1 MPQSYSGDL
10 RERVIG
16 TVEAG
21 ASRREAADLF
31 EISVSSAIRWVQ
43 RWREERSSEPKPRGG
58 SCSVLEKYADRILA
72 LVAEHQD
79 WTLDE
84 ILAAMHKQRI
94 PGSRTALWRFLER
107 HNLTFKKKSLCAA
120 ERHRADVA
128 RERRRW
134 IRQQGYLD
142 TTRLVFIDETSITTN
157 MVRVRG
163 RCPRGERLV
172 SHVPQGERKTITFI
186 AGLRHNRMT
195 APMVIERA
203 MDGPAFL
210 SYIKECLGPTLKPG
224 DTVVMDHCPIHKVA
238 GVEEAIEARGARVE
252 YLPKY
257 SPDLNP
263 IELSFS
269 KFKAYLRKFSERT
282 VRTLY
287 RRVGAFVP
295 TLSRR
300 ECRNYFQHAGY
311 VSI

>member
-31 EISVSSAIRWVQ
+31 EIS
-43 RWREERSSEPKPRGG
+43 
-58 SCSVLEKYADRILA
+58 
-72 LVAEHQD
+72 
-79 WTLDE
+79 
-84 ILAAMHKQRI
+84 
-94 PGSRTALWRFLER
+94 
-107 HNLTFKKKSLCAA
+107 
-120 ERHRADVA
+120 
-128 RERRRW
+128 
-134 IRQQGYLD
+134 D
-142 TTRLVFIDETSITTN
+142 TTRLVFIDETAITTN
-157 MVRVRG
+157 MVRIRG

-203 MDGPAFL
+203 MDGPPFL
-210 SYIKECLGPTLKPG
+210 SYIEECLGPTLKPG

-263 IELSFS
+263 IELS
-269 KFKAYLRKFSERT
+269 
-282 VRTLY
+282 
-287 RRVGAFVP
+287 
-295 TLSRR
+295 
-300 ECRNYFQHAGY
+300 
-311 VSI
+311 

>member
-16 TVEAG
+16 TVESG

-31 EISVSSAIRWVQ
+31 EISISSAIRWVQ
-43 RWREERSSEPKPRGG
+43 R
-58 SCSVLEKYADRILA
+58 C
-72 LVAEHQD
+72 
-79 WTLDE
+79 
-84 ILAAMHKQRI
+84 
-94 PGSRTALWRFLER
+94 
-107 HNLTFKKKSLCAA
+107 
-120 ERHRADVA
+120 
-128 RERRRW
+128 
-134 IRQQGYLD
+134 
-142 TTRLVFIDETSITTN
+142 
-157 MVRVRG
+157 
-163 RCPRGERLV
+163 ERLV

-186 AGLRHNRMT
+186 AALRHNKMT

-224 DTVVMDHCPIHKVA
+224 DTVVMDHCPIHKVS
-238 GVEEAIEARGARVE
+238 GVEEAIEACGARVE

-269 KFKAYLRKFSERT
+269 KFKAYLRKFAERT
-282 VRTLY
+282 VPTLY

-295 TLSRR
+295 TLSRA
-300 ECRNYFQHAGY
+300 ECRNYFRHAGY
-311 VSI
+311 VAI

>member
-21 ASRREAADLF
+21 ASRREAAELF
-31 EISVSSAIRWVQ
+31 QISISSAIRWVQ
-43 RWREERSSEPKPRGG
+43 RWRKEGSSEPKPRGG
-58 SCSVLEKYADRILA
+58 SCSVLEKYAGRILA
-72 LVAEHQD
+72 LVAKYPD

-84 ILAAMHKQRI
+84 ILAAMHKRRI
-94 PGSRTALWRFLER
+94 PGSRTALWRFLDR
-107 HNLTFKKKSLCAA
+107 HDLTYKKKSLCAA
-120 ERHRADVA
+120 ERHRKDVA
-128 RERRRW
+128 RARRRW
-134 IRQQGYLD
+134 IRQQGFLD
-142 TTRLVFIDETSITTN
+142 TTRLVFINETAITTN

-163 RCPRGERLV
+163 RCPRGERLI
-172 SHVPQGERKTITFI
+172 SHVPQGEWKTITFI

-195 APMVIERA
+195 APMVIEGA
-203 MDGPAFL
+203 MNGAAFL
-210 SYIKECLGPTLKPG
+210 AYIEQILGPTLKRG
-224 DTVVMDHCPIHKVA
+224 DIVGMDNCRVHKVA

-269 KFKAYLRKFSERT
+269 KFKAFLRKFAEQTIPALR
-282 VRTLY
+282 

-295 TLSRR
+295 TLSPA

>member
-1 MPQSYSGDL
+1 MTSPL
-10 RERVIG
+10 
-16 TVEAG
+16 
-21 ASRREAADLF
+21 
-31 EISVSSAIRWVQ
+31 
-43 RWREERSSEPKPRGG
+43 
-58 SCSVLEKYADRILA
+58 
-72 LVAEHQD
+72 
-79 WTLDE
+79 
-84 ILAAMHKQRI
+84 
-94 PGSRTALWRFLER
+94 
-107 HNLTFKKKSLCAA
+107 KKSLCAA

-128 RERRRW
+128 RARRRW

-142 TTRLVFIDETSITTN
+142 TTRLVFIDETAITTN

-282 VRTLY
+282 IRTLY

-295 TLSRR
+295 TLSRA
-300 ECRNYFQHAGY
+300 ECRNYFRHAGY